1 MLILLL
7 LFSILHCV
15 HSHGG
20 LDEYGNHEDSPFS
33 TSLAVAEMKGIL
45 EKSQEL
51 GQDIEET
58 LHEFIEDLKAR
69 IHKDS
74 LKLANAAYG
83 ASLGDFEMICKA
95 NAALFCNSPEVLP
108 APGTSI
114 SEARMAN
121 GTADVS
127 DPSTVDESSS
137 KIFGRPRCLKFPA
150 SNEYLR
156 LMTSTSPAGN
166 RVDLSPRCSK
176 SELWT
181 IEEQN
186 GSVVLKGH
194 TGQFLSSTVNGT
206 VELVNEA
213 SETEMWTSVDNGDG
227 SWSLQAANGQ
237 FLSSHRA
244 DKIAS
249 LMPHNQDPERFVV
262 DVAASEV
269 AAQPFMYGLS
279 KTTVLTI
286 PPNNSTS
293 PKRWVID
300 GIPRCMKWEYT
311 WPENSNKTYMRLWS
325 DSEPY
330 TNAISFSSTCDS
342 FGLWNIEERNGSV
355 VLKGHTGSFVG
366 RTSYSGSIDVR
377 PHPLINEAITWKP
390 VDNGDGSWALL
401 RNDGKVDGK
410 YLSVR
415 EYREEVWT
423 QLETKDRA
431 RFWLEPSIDVIEG
444 SPSTVPTPVPNTG
457 DQSTTSSSEIQPI
470 SAVTPTESTTTTPAT
485 TTEATTTTAK
495 QGKNVRLCLNV
506 ALFKGQ
512 LHFPLIT
519 IECPM
524 HHDCFGWSDPQHYE
538 CERFQP

>member
-1 MLILLL
+1 MKECRAGIPRRKKKEQKAG
-7 LFSILHCV
+7 I
-15 HSHGG
+15 HGR
-20 LDEYGNHEDSPFS
+20 LDDSNQQKGRAAIVKTNRPKDCNGNHEDSPFS

-293 PKRWVID
+293 PKRWV
-300 GIPRCMKWEYT
+300 
-311 WPENSNKTYMRLWS
+311 
-325 DSEPY
+325 
-330 TNAISFSSTCDS
+330 
-342 FGLWNIEERNGSV
+342 

-538 CERFQP
+538 SQMDAEAVATAAGTCFG